1 MKKDLYTPE
10 MLFKLG
16 QIYQS
21 LLYVLNDRGHNMYPN
36 ANIVPFQ
43 CFIMALTKAMPL
55 GIPKKLDNEIEKFL
69 NDIDANDMDELTNT
83 PAPMGM
89 RMSWVQGTMKYQDLL
104 KTHPIKKQRKK
115 LKLTQEELAEKIGVT
130 QKDISRWENY
140 MHKPSQENLQKLAEA
155 LDCTVD
161 DIIG

>member
-21 LLYVLNDRGHNMYPN
+21 LLYVLNKEGHNMYPN

-43 CFIMALTKAMPL
+43 YFMPVFMQAMRL
-55 GIPKKLDNEIEKFL
+55 GIPKKLDNEIQKFL
-69 NDIDANDMDELTNT
+69 NDIDANDMDELMNE
-83 PAPMGM
+83 PVPMNM
-89 RMSWVQGTMKYQDLL
+89 RMSWIQGTMKYQELL
-104 KTHPIKKQRKK
+104 KTHPIQKQRKK

-161 DIIG
+161 DIIE

>member
-10 MLFKLG
+10 VLFKLG

-21 LLYVLNDRGHNMYPN
+21 LLYVLNDRGHKMS
-36 ANIVPFQ
+36 
-43 CFIMALTKAMPL
+43 
-55 GIPKKLDNEIEKFL
+55 
-69 NDIDANDMDELTNT
+69 
-83 PAPMGM
+83 M
-89 RMSWVQGTMKYQDLL
+89 RMSWVQGTMKYQELL
-104 KTHPIKKQRKK
+104 KTHPLKKQRKK

-161 DIIG
+161 DIIE

>member
-10 MLFKLG
+10 MLFRLG

-21 LLYVLNDRGHNMYPN
+21 LLYVLNDNGRDIYPH
-36 ANIVPFQ
+36 ADVIPFKSFMMVFTQ
-43 CFIMALTKAMPL
+43 ATRL
-55 GIPKKLDNEIEKFL
+55 GIPKKLDREIGKFMNEL
-69 NDIDANDMDELTNT
+69 DANDVDELMTT

-89 RMSWVQGTMKYQDLL
+89 RLSWAQGIMKYKDLF
-104 KTHPIKKQRKK
+104 KIHPIKKQRKK
-115 LKLTQEELAEKIGVT
+115 LKFTQKELAEKAGVS

-140 MHKPSQENLQKLAEA
+140 MHKPSQDSLQKLAKA

-161 DIIG
+161 DIIE

>member
-1 MKKDLYTPE
+1 MKRDLYTPE

-16 QIYQS
+16 QIYQQ

-43 CFIMALTKAMPL
+43 CFMMVFTQAMRL
-55 GIPKKLDNEIEKFL
+55 GIPKKLDNEIGKFM
-69 NDIDANDMDELTNT
+69 NDIDANDVDELMNT
-83 PAPMGM
+83 PAPMNM
-89 RMSWVQGTMKYQDLL
+89 RTSWVQGTMKYQDLL
-104 KTHPIKKQRKK
+104 KTHPIQKQRKK
-115 LKLTQEELAEKIGVT
+115 LKLTQAELAEKIGAT

-155 LDCTVD
+155 LDCSID
-161 DIIG
+161 DLV

>member
-1 MKKDLYTPE
+1 MKRDIYTPE
-10 MLFKLG
+10 MLFELG

-21 LLYVLNDRGHNMYPN
+21 LLYVLNDDGRDIYPHSDV
-36 ANIVPFQ
+36 IPFKSFMMVFTQ
-43 CFIMALTKAMPL
+43 TTRL
-55 GIPKKLDNEIEKFL
+55 GIPKRLDSKIGDFL
-69 NDIDANDMDELTNT
+69 NDIDANDIDELMTT

-89 RMSWVQGTMKYQDLL
+89 RLSWTQGIMKYKDLF

-140 MHKPSQENLQKLAEA
+140 MHKPSQDSLQKLAKA

-161 DIIG
+161 DIIE